1 MHGSNTMRADFDC
14 MSGQR
19 VLIVDDEADILESL
33 QILLESAIDGIKVEC
48 APSGEEGLVAVAKGV
63 DLVISDFKMP
73 GMDGLEF
80 LRKVRDKRP
89 DVPRIL
95 MTAFPDLQIAV
106 DAINEA
112 RIETFFSK
120 PLDPSEVVEVIKK
133 ALARRKQTQVRDQ
146 AFARAMEQARKK
158 AGGDVA

>member
-1 MHGSNTMRADFDC
+1 MDGSNTPDADLLC
-14 MSGQR
+14 MGSQR
-19 VLIVDDEADILESL
+19 VLIVDDEMDILESL
-33 QILLESAIDGIKVEC
+33 QILLESSMEGVEVKV
-48 APSGEEGLVAVAKGV
+48 APSGEEGLEVLQEGV

-80 LRKVRDKRP
+80 LRKVRKQRP

-112 RIETFFSK
+112 RIETFFTK
-120 PLDPSEVVEVIKK
+120 PLDPTEVVDVISA
-133 ALARRKQTQVRDQ
+133 ALRRRQEDRTRSQ

-158 AGGDVA
+158 KEADE